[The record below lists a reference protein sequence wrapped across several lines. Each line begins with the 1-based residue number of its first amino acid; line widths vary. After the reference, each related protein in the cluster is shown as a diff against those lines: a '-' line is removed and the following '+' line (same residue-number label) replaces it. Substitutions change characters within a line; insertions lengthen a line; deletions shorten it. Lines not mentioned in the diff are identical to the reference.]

1 MKLAEALQIRADLQT
16 RVAQMPVRLR
26 NNAVVQEGSVPAE
39 NPIELMAELDSLL
52 DRLARVTVRI
62 NLTNAA
68 AFDDKG
74 RSMTQLLAER
84 DSLRRQIEIYRNFA
98 DAAADIAPRRSLT
111 EIRVI
116 STVSVPELRKKCD
129 TISKRLR
136 EIELKIQELNWTIE
150 LEA

>member
-39 NPIELMAELDSLL
+39 NPIELMAELDTLL